1 MVCVQ
6 FRFNKLYA
14 FYVVLKKDM
23 STKKMYI
30 SMSVW
35 SSLIYIKFIAYF
47 WNLQVLKL
55 RRFVLKSMRLFLKLR
70 RFVLKPRRLFLKL
83 GRFVLKPRR
92 LFLKLRRFA
101 LTLRRYRKKV
111 KNTNSLNASLIEQYC
126 TSIVTVIQI
135 SIMANKSGFFAS

>member
-1 MVCVQ
+1 MKNSC
-6 FRFNKLYA
+6 NKKKHIYKKNVYLCLYA
-14 FYVVLKKDM
+14 HHE
-23 STKKMYI
+23 
-30 SMSVW
+30 
-35 SSLIYIKFIAYF
+35 FILNLLHIF

-55 RRFVLKSMRLFLKLR
+55 RRFVLKPRRLFLKLG

-111 KNTNSLNASLIEQYC
+111 KGTNSLNASLIGQYC